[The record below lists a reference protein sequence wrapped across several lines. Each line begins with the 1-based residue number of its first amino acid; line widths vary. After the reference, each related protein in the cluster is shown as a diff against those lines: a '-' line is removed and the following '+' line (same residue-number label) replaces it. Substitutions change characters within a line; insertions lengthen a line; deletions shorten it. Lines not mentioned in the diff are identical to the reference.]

1 MEGIFFLFPLQR
13 ILCAAAVVHAAGAGV
28 TDGLRQWAV
37 NGGGGGT
44 EGYVSVGLVSP
55 ALIIK
60 KLRQYYFQR
69 GSAVTAVKKPPA
81 MQGMR
86 VRSLH
91 QEAPLEKEMAT
102 HSSIPAWKIPSTEE
116 PGGLQSMGWQRV
128 IYD

>member
-1 MEGIFFLFPLQR
+1 MEGLFFLFLLQR

-28 TDGLRQWAV
+28 TAGPRQWAV
-37 NGGGGGT
+37 NGGGTGC
-44 EGYVSVGLVSP
+44 VSVGLVSP
-55 ALIIK
+55 ALIIE
-60 KLRQYYFQR
+60 KLRQCHSHR

-81 MQGMR
+81 VHEMR

-91 QEAPLEKEMAT
+91 QEDPLQKEMAT